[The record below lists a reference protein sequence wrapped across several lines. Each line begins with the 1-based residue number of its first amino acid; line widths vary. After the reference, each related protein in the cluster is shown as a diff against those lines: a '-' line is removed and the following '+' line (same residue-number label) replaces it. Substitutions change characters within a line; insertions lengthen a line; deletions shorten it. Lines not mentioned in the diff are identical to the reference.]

1 MGRADSALEVI
12 AQARIMLA
20 PIQFGAGVKGKLL
33 EAMQA
38 GTPSVTTTIGAEAMH
53 INNQWNGFIAD
64 EDDAFISAAVRL
76 YTDESIWQQAQKT
89 GIEML
94 QTRYNKK
101 KFEAILKDR
110 IDALFLNLKAHRQ
123 KHFLGQILQHHT
135 LGSTR
140 YMAKW
145 IEAKNKNT

>member
-1 MGRADSALEVI
+1 MGRANSALEVI
-12 AQARIMLA
+12 AEAKIMLA

-38 GTPSVTTTIGAEAMH
+38 GTPSVTTNIGAEAMH

-64 EDDAFISAAVRL
+64 EAAAFISAAVCL
-76 YTDESIWQQAQKT
+76 YTDESLWQQAQKT

-110 IDALFLNLKAHRQ
+110 TEALFLNLKAHRQ
-123 KHFLGQILQHHT
+123 KHFLGQILHHHT